1 MCCCYNQTFE
11 IKSQTRNRKRW
22 RLVKRFSHDKYLLCR
37 PTDLSSMLE
46 THVESQMQQHVIP
59 ASSKIVSGDRRI
71 ALMLTGQLAW
81 NTQRSRNK
89 RDAVSKQGRTSGTW
103 SLTATCSLLTH
114 ACLHPHTQI
123 THFHVSACVR
133 TYTHTLMHSHTKA
146 NNIILT
152 IIFRCIIKIEWG
164 FLGCAHVSMFM
175 CGQAHMCVFIYG
187 TTSHC
192 FMSFLRYHPPCL
204 WRQGQELAG

>member
-11 IKSQTRNRKRW
+11 IKSQTRNRRRW
-22 RLVKRFSHDKYLLCR
+22 RLAKQFSQDKHLLCR
-37 PTDLSSMLE
+37 PVDLSSMLE

-89 RDAVSKQGRTSGTW
+89 RDDVSKQGRTSGTW
-103 SLTATCSLLTH
+103 PLTATCSLLTH

-123 THFHVSACVR
+123 MHFHVSACVR
-133 TYTHTLMHSHTKA
+133 TYTHTHAFTHK
-146 NNIILT
+146 
-152 IIFRCIIKIEWG
+152 G
-164 FLGCAHVSMFM
+164 
-175 CGQAHMCVFIYG
+175 
-187 TTSHC
+187 
-192 FMSFLRYHPPCL
+192 
-204 WRQGQELAG
+204 